1 MMKFDNHKHI
11 ARFTIEATTPLAIGS
26 GVENAI
32 TDQLV
37 MRDANGMPYIPGT
50 SLAGA
55 LRSALQGYHF
65 DGADS
70 NTLFGDEACQQGSLL
85 IISNACLLGT
95 NGNVVE
101 GINQIDDEFLNHYKV
116 LPIRQHVR
124 ITHKG
129 VGANQAKFDQEVV
142 YKGTRFV
149 FELAMHGGQPSVWMR
164 LVESI
169 VSQFPIIGGGSHNGF
184 GHFEVVACSTRSFD
198 MKSSGDRVDYLA
210 HSASLNSVF
219 KGETVLTEATAGK
232 SSFIKYSL
240 SLKPENFFLFGA
252 GGGDETADMIPVK
265 EEVVE
270 WSDPNHPKFSEQR
283 TLIPGTS
290 VKGALAHR
298 VAYHYNKLMNLTTAK
313 VKELAQA
320 PDKSWFDSYT
330 KGIYKVKLD
339 GKTVQRQTITEL
351 ATQYNPAMINLFGYT
366 AEDANSETL
375 KLLEWPG
382 SNHTET
388 DEALSTMKGKV
399 VIKDVFLNVANEKY
413 LNHVAI
419 DRFTGG
425 ALDGALFTERVS
437 YNPHEFTLEIW
448 VDGQGGNLLP
458 EAEKAL
464 QLTLDDL
471 CNGRLPLGGGV
482 MRGNGCFTGSYK
494 KIKRNENRFN
504 AKELSGSPSV
514 F

>member
-85 IISNACLLGT
+85 IISNACLRGT
-95 NGNVVE
+95 NGHVVE
-101 GINQIDDEFLNHYKV
+101 GINQTDDEFLNHYKV

-149 FELAMHGGQPSVWMR
+149 FELTMHGGQPSVWMR

-169 VSQFPIIGGGSHNGF
+169 VSQFPIIGGGSRNGF
-184 GHFEVVACSTRSFD
+184 GHFEVVAYSTRSFD
-198 MKSSGDRVDYLA
+198 MKNPGDRNDYLA
-210 HSASLNSVF
+210 HSASLNSPL
-219 KGETVLTEATAGK
+219 KEEAVLREANEGK
-232 SSFIKYSL
+232 SSYIKYNL
-240 SLKPENFFLFGA
+240 SLKAENFFLFGV

-270 WSDPNHPKFSEQR
+270 WSDPNHPKFSEQY

-290 VKGALAHR
+290 VKGAIAHR
-298 VAYHYNKLMNLTTAK
+298 VAYHYNVLKNMTTARI
-313 VKELAQA
+313 KELAIE
-320 PDKSWFDSYT
+320 PDKAWIDSYT
-330 KGIYKVKLD
+330 QGVYEVIMNGD
-339 GKTVQRQTITEL
+339 GFTKEMITDL
-351 ATQYNPAMINLFGYT
+351 ATLYNPAVLNLFGYV
-366 AEDANSETL
+366 AEDKSKLIEETI
-375 KLLEWPG
+375 KWPEVNPKRE
-382 SNHTET
+382 S
-388 DEALSTMKGKV
+388 DSLSSKRGRV
-399 VIKDVFLNVANEKY
+399 VIKDIFQKVKTEKY

-437 YNPHEFTLEIW
+437 FFQEPFSLEIW
-448 VDGQGGNLLP
+448 VDRKDDNLLP
-458 EAEKAL
+458 DALEALE
-464 QLTLDDL
+464 LTIDDL
-471 CNGRLPLGGGV
+471 CNAKLPLGGGV
-482 MRGNGCFTGSYK
+482 MRGNGCFNGEFK
-494 KIKRNENRFN
+494 KGE
-504 AKELSGSPSV
+504 
-514 F
+514 